1 MAGTWSTITN
11 APPDALSTTLLLTDG
26 RVLAQ
31 GFGTNE
37 WYILR
42 PDANGSYANG
52 TWTQLAS
59 SAEAPLYYASGVL
72 RDGRVIY
79 SGGEYDGFTM
89 VFLNHVRDLRP
100 GCSTRGR

>member
-37 WYILR
+37 WFILR

-52 TWTQLAS
+52 TWTQVAS
-59 SAEAPLYYASGVL
+59 SDEAPRFGMLETIREYGLECLAEQA
-72 RDGRVIY
+72 RDVEVRRAHATR
-79 SGGEYDGFTM
+79 GGTAAI
-89 VFLNHVRDLRP
+89 RP
-100 GCSTRGR
+100 GT